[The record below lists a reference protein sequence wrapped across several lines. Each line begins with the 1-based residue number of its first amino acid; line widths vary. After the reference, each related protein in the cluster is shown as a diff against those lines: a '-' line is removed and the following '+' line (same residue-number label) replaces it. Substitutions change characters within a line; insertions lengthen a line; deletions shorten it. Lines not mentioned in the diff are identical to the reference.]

1 MMTLAE
7 RIAALLKESPGRSIC
22 VGCVARTLEL
32 PHKRAHQGMLKLEAF
47 SNVQRFFG
55 RCAVCRKTRL
65 VVVASSTP
73 LPPTAVMSAEPEPQ
87 PADGDT
93 A

>member
-1 MMTLAE
+1 MSVTLAE

-32 PHKRAHQGMLKLEAF
+32 PHKRTHQGMLKLEAF

-65 VVVASSTP
+65 VVVAGTASVASP
-73 LPPTAVMSAEPEPQ
+73 SGVPTEPGSVDGEPV
-87 PADGDT
+87 
-93 A
+93 